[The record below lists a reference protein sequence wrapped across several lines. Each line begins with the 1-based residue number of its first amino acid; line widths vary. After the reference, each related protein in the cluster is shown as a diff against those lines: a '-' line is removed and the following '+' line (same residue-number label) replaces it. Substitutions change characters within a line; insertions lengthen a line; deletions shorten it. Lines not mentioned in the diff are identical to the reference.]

1 MIDTIIKCNGLHENF
16 LAPKLARWTEYGAD
30 DLPVPVDWASIMLD
44 VVNEAPRVLTSQDL
58 QQRLID
64 RTLKGESW
72 SHYLMAGKL
81 LAPLLHK
88 KVFGGQM
95 PTVEELHKKLIG
107 LGYMVKLNYSEAEY
121 AQVERFIDHNK
132 DKTYPHFR
140 LEYIFKKYGLQN
152 RVTKT
157 NYETPQFTYM
167 RMAMAIAE
175 DQPRSRR
182 MHDVERL
189 YTFLSGGRINAP
201 TPNFVNLGTPLNGYA
216 SCCIYTNS
224 DDVRSIGI
232 GLHIAYTMT
241 YMSAGCGTHLN
252 TRSIGDPVRNGMIEH
267 QGKLPYIRATKEM
280 VGANLQNGRGG
291 ADTLT
296 WQAFDPEGE
305 TLVALQNPMS
315 VDTKK
320 IRGIDYSM
328 TVCKFLARFAARKEK
343 LFRFNCFTAPDLYDA
358 LYSGN
363 EALFEELYHKYEADP
378 LFIKDYF
385 NAREQVLLAL
395 NEAYETGRYYLTW
408 ADEMNRHTPF
418 YDPIY
423 ASNLCVAPETQIL
436 TDKGYV
442 EIQTV
447 AGTKQNIWNGQE
459 WSEVDV
465 VKTGENQKLI
475 TVFTDA
481 GHHLDCTPY
490 HKFYVVDGYGLTPRE
505 VRAHELKVGD
515 KLIKFDMPVVDGTQQ
530 LDKAYVNGFYSGD
543 GCEAPQGQRIYLYG
557 DKRALIQEFVSG
569 EAWQHQ
575 PDHNRIYMHF
585 NDLQQK
591 YFVPGSDFTIGS
603 RLEWLAGIADADGC
617 IYRNNGNQQLV
628 LVSTEFRFLRD
639 IQRMLD
645 TLGVVAKVKHV
656 QKAGLYE
663 LPANNGTGDKALYD
677 CKEAWRLIIT
687 SGDLQNLL
695 DLGINFRRL
704 NVEKHTPQR
713 DARKFIK
720 VNAVVDAGRVDDT
733 YCFTEPK
740 RHMGIFNGILTGQ
753 CQEIMLPQR
762 AYEHMMDLYANKS
775 VGFIKFVDDQGL
787 TIELEAVWKVWVN
800 NRGARK
806 CIAAVELNP
815 GEMFSL
821 SEDKA
826 PDRRVV
832 EILERKY
839 EPEVAMCNIGA
850 IVPAVIESDEEYA
863 EVAYYT
869 LLMIDV
875 CIHKAA
881 YELPHIGFTSK
892 ARMNAGVG
900 IMGLATYMAMNGYR
914 YDDEEGKNALHRL
927 FETHLY
933 HLMNASIKLGEERGN
948 AEWMHRTKYPEG
960 YLPFDTAAKAV
971 DTIHSQPL
979 LRDWAPIRAKLIEN
993 KGMRFSCVVSHMPG
1007 ESSSKASGQ
1016 PNSLYPVRELVHT
1029 KTDNGIKS
1037 RFAAPMGDVWGDRYQ
1052 IAWDLHWK
1060 DQVDLYALAQKFNDQ
1075 GISADYWRR
1084 LPEGETVGSTEMLEH
1099 FFYMTKMGK
1108 KSRYYQNT
1116 LTSKK
1121 KRLDDGSEAYV
1132 EIYNTDGEE
1141 AADCGAGG
1149 CKM

>member
-1 MIDTIIKCNGLHENF
+1 
-16 LAPKLARWTEYGAD
+16 
-30 DLPVPVDWASIMLD
+30 
-44 VVNEAPRVLTSQDL
+44 
-58 QQRLID
+58 
-64 RTLKGESW
+64 
-72 SHYLMAGKL
+72 
-81 LAPLLHK
+81 
-88 KVFGGQM
+88 
-95 PTVEELHKKLIG
+95 
-107 LGYMVKLNYSEAEY
+107 
-121 AQVERFIDHNK
+121 
-132 DKTYPHFR
+132 
-140 LEYIFKKYGLQN
+140 
-152 RVTKT
+152 
-157 NYETPQFTYM
+157 
-167 RMAMAIAE
+167 
-175 DQPRSRR
+175 
-182 MHDVERL
+182 
-189 YTFLSGGRINAP
+189 
-201 TPNFVNLGTPLNGYA
+201 
-216 SCCIYTNS
+216 
-224 DDVRSIGI
+224 
-232 GLHIAYTMT
+232 MT

-423 ASNLCVAPETQIL
+423 ASNLC
-436 TDKGYV
+436 
-442 EIQTV
+442 
-447 AGTKQNIWNGQE
+447 QE
-459 WSEVDV
+459 V
-465 VKTGENQKLI
+465 
-475 TVFTDA
+475 
-481 GHHLDCTPY
+481 
-490 HKFYVVDGYGLTPRE
+490 
-505 VRAHELKVGD
+505 
-515 KLIKFDMPVVDGTQQ
+515 
-530 LDKAYVNGFYSGD
+530 
-543 GCEAPQGQRIYLYG
+543 
-557 DKRALIQEFVSG
+557 
-569 EAWQHQ
+569 
-575 PDHNRIYMHF
+575 
-585 NDLQQK
+585 
-591 YFVPGSDFTIGS
+591 
-603 RLEWLAGIADADGC
+603 
-617 IYRNNGNQQLV
+617 
-628 LVSTEFRFLRD
+628 
-639 IQRMLD
+639 
-645 TLGVVAKVKHV
+645 
-656 QKAGLYE
+656 
-663 LPANNGTGDKALYD
+663 
-677 CKEAWRLIIT
+677 
-687 SGDLQNLL
+687 
-695 DLGINFRRL
+695 
-704 NVEKHTPQR
+704 
-713 DARKFIK
+713 
-720 VNAVVDAGRVDDT
+720 
-733 YCFTEPK
+733 
-740 RHMGIFNGILTGQ
+740 
-753 CQEIMLPQR
+753 MLPQR

-775 VGFIKFVDDQGL
+775 VGFIKFVDDQGQ

-971 DTIHSQPL
+971 DTIHSQSL
-979 LRDWAPIRAKLIEN
+979 LRDWAPIRTKLIEN

>member
-1 MIDTIIKCNGLHENF
+1 MIDTIIKCNNEHENF
-16 LAPKLARWTEYGAD
+16 MASKLARWSEWGAD
-30 DLPVPVDWASIMLD
+30 DLPVPVDWASISLD

-64 RTLKGESW
+64 RTLKGETW

-88 KVFGGQM
+88 KVFGATM
-95 PTVEELHKKLIG
+95 PTVKDLHEKLLG
-107 LGYMVKLNYSEAEY
+107 LDYMVKLNYSAEEY
-121 AQVERFIDHNK
+121 AQVERFIDHNR

-157 NYETPQFTYM
+157 HYETPQFTYM

-175 DQPRSRR
+175 DQPKSRR
-182 MHDVERL
+182 MRDVERL
-189 YTFLSGGRINAP
+189 YHHLSGGRINAP

-224 DDVRSIGI
+224 DDARSIGV

-315 VDTKK
+315 VDSKK

-328 TVCKFLARFAARKEK
+328 SVCKFLARFAARKEK
-343 LFRFNCFTAPDLYDA
+343 LFRFNVFTAPDLYEA

-363 EALFEELYHKYEADP
+363 EGLFEELYNKYEADP
-378 LFIKDYF
+378 LFVKQYF
-385 NAREQVLLAL
+385 NAREQVLQAL

-423 ASNLCVAPETQIL
+423 ASNLC
-436 TDKGYV
+436 
-442 EIQTV
+442 
-447 AGTKQNIWNGQE
+447 
-459 WSEVDV
+459 
-465 VKTGENQKLI
+465 
-475 TVFTDA
+475 
-481 GHHLDCTPY
+481 
-490 HKFYVVDGYGLTPRE
+490 
-505 VRAHELKVGD
+505 
-515 KLIKFDMPVVDGTQQ
+515 
-530 LDKAYVNGFYSGD
+530 
-543 GCEAPQGQRIYLYG
+543 
-557 DKRALIQEFVSG
+557 
-569 EAWQHQ
+569 
-575 PDHNRIYMHF
+575 
-585 NDLQQK
+585 
-591 YFVPGSDFTIGS
+591 
-603 RLEWLAGIADADGC
+603 
-617 IYRNNGNQQLV
+617 
-628 LVSTEFRFLRD
+628 
-639 IQRMLD
+639 
-645 TLGVVAKVKHV
+645 
-656 QKAGLYE
+656 
-663 LPANNGTGDKALYD
+663 
-677 CKEAWRLIIT
+677 
-687 SGDLQNLL
+687 
-695 DLGINFRRL
+695 
-704 NVEKHTPQR
+704 
-713 DARKFIK
+713 
-720 VNAVVDAGRVDDT
+720 
-733 YCFTEPK
+733 
-740 RHMGIFNGILTGQ
+740 
-753 CQEIMLPQR
+753 QEIMLPQR
-762 AYEHMMDLYANKS
+762 AYEHMMDLYQNKS
-775 VGFIKFVDDQGL
+775 VGFIRFVDDQGQ

-806 CIAAVELNP
+806 CISAIELNP

-821 SEDKA
+821 SEDQA
-826 PDRRVV
+826 PNRRVV
-832 EILERKY
+832 TVLDRKY

-850 IVPAVIESDEEYA
+850 VVPVEIESDEEYA

-900 IMGLATYMAMNGYR
+900 IMGLATYMAKNGYR
-914 YDDEEGKNALHRL
+914 YDDIEGKNAMHRL

-948 AEWMHRTKYPEG
+948 AEWMHRTRYPEG
-960 YLPFDTAAKAV
+960 YLPFDTACKAV
-971 DTIHSQPL
+971 DTIHTQEL

-1016 PNSLYPVRELVHT
+1016 PNSLYAVRERVHT
-1029 KTDNGIKS
+1029 KTDQGIKS

-1052 IAWDLHWK
+1052 IAWDLHWR
-1060 DQVDLYALAQKFNDQ
+1060 DQVDMYALAQKFCDQ
-1075 GISADYWRR
+1075 GISADYYRR
-1084 LPEGETVGSTEMLEH
+1084 LPEGETVGSTEMLDH

-1121 KRLDDGSEAYV
+1121 KRLDDGSVVLV
-1132 EIYNTDGEE
+1132 EVRNTDGAE
-1141 AADCGAGG
+1141 AADCGGG
-1149 CKM
+1149 ACKM